1 MRTMTQI
8 LQVSRAICF
17 KTLILLNSNNEVA
30 IIAGKV
36 LMATVKGDVHDIG
49 KNIVAVVLGCNNYKV
64 YDIGVMC
71 SCEMI
76 LQKAKE
82 YNVDVVGLSG
92 LITPSLDEMVVVA
105 KEMQKAGFKQPI
117 LIGGAT
123 TSKMHTA
130 VKVAPNYFTLDHPV
144 IHVLDASRSVTV
156 VSSLLGENKEA
167 YVTDIMEEYDEVN
180 IYVFNHFVVTLS
192 ACADKRFVRP

>member
-1 MRTMTQI
+1 
-8 LQVSRAICF
+8 
-17 KTLILLNSNNEVA
+17 
-30 IIAGKV
+30 
-36 LMATVKGDVHDIG
+36 
-49 KNIVAVVLGCNNYKV
+49 
-64 YDIGVMC
+64 
-71 SCEMI
+71 
-76 LQKAKE
+76 
-82 YNVDVVGLSG
+82 
-92 LITPSLDEMVVVA
+92 MVVVA

-180 IYVFNHFVVTLS
+180 IFNLLWSLFLLVLTSVLFVHN
-192 ACADKRFVRP
+192 R